1 LNIFENIFMPTTVHI
16 PDALLEA
23 LDRRAKELGTS
34 RNRLIVEAVERS
46 LRHGSEWPAG
56 FIERLKAADPDQ
68 AAAVDEMLAHIL
80 KNRRSK
86 GPPSL

>member
-1 LNIFENIFMPTTVHI
+1 MPTTVHI

-34 RNRLIVEAVERS
+34 RNRLIVRAVEES
-46 LRHGSEWPAG
+46 LRHQPEWPAE
-56 FIERLKAADPDQ
+56 FLRRLKSRDPDHEG
-68 AAAVDEMLAHIL
+68 AVDEMLAQIL